1 MKMQMMPSL
10 RCAEQRER
18 SRAIAKPIARCVLR
32 GLLPLLVAVY
42 LTGCSQISLRPTGD
56 LGVVI
61 ERETAS
67 VQIVNTSKPAM
78 LSRIEGLGDLSHAS
92 VVFSRDQRFAYV
104 FGRDGGLTK
113 IDLLQDKIEQRIVQA
128 GNSIGGAI
136 SQDGKIIAVSNYTP
150 GGVKLFDAETLE
162 QLAEIPASYGADG
175 KLSKVVGLVDAPG
188 QRFVCS
194 LFDADQI
201 WLIDAKNP
209 RQPQVTKFNAVGKQP
224 YDALLSPDGHFYA
237 AGLFGEKGLA
247 LLDLWQPEQGIK
259 RILQDY
265 GKDDPQLPVYKM
277 PHLEGWTM
285 AGDWLLVPAIGQHEV
300 LVVDKKDWRLVKR
313 IPLAGQPVFVS
324 ARPDGRQL
332 WVNFAF
338 PDNQTVQVI
347 DVKDFSVVKTLQPGK
362 AVLHMEFSPRGES
375 VWLAVR
381 DDDRLM
387 VYNTDTFAETGRL
400 PAQKPSGIFFSD
412 RANRIGW

>member
-1 MKMQMMPSL
+1 MNSVKFALLLSIFWGMAGCPAHAEL
-10 RCAEQRER
+10 RA
-18 SRAIAKPIARCVLR
+18 
-32 GLLPLLVAVY
+32 
-42 LTGCSQISLRPTGD
+42 TGD

-61 ERETAS
+61 ERETGS

-92 VVFSRDQRFAYV
+92 VVFSRDQRYAFV
-104 FGRDGGLTK
+104 FGRDGGLSK
-113 IDLLQDKIEQRIVQA
+113 LDLLQDKIDKRILQA

-162 QLAEIPASYGADG
+162 QLADIPAVYGDEN

-194 LFDADQI
+194 LFEGNEI

-209 RQPQVTKFNAVGKQP
+209 RQPDVKKFKDIGRQP
-224 YDALLSPDGHFYA
+224 YDALLSADGHYYA

-247 LLDLWQPEQGIK
+247 MLDLWQPEKGVEH
-259 RILQDY
+259 ILEDY
-265 GKDDPQLPVYKM
+265 GKDDELLPVYKM

-285 AGDWLLVPAIGQHEV
+285 AGDRLFVPAIGQHEV
-300 LVVDKKDWRLVKR
+300 LVIDTHDWDLVKR
-313 IPLAGQPVFVS
+313 IPVAGQPVFVS
-324 ARPDGRQL
+324 GRPDGRQI

-347 DVKDFSVVKTLQPGK
+347 DVKDFNVVKTLQPGK

-381 DDDRLM
+381 DEDRLM
-387 VYNTDTFAETGRL
+387 IYDTDAFMETGRL

>member
-1 MKMQMMPSL
+1 MKRL
-10 RCAEQRER
+10 
-18 SRAIAKPIARCVLR
+18 IA
-32 GLLPLLVAVY
+32 
-42 LTGCSQISLRPTGD
+42 LTGAFAFYTLSASADLRATGD

-61 ERETAS
+61 EREAGT
-67 VQIVNTSKPAM
+67 VQIVNTTKPAM

-92 VVFSRDQRFAYV
+92 VVFSRDQRYAYV

-113 IDLLQDKIEQRIVQA
+113 LDLLQDQIAKRIVQA

-136 SQDGKIIAVSNYTP
+136 SQDGKVIAASNYTP
-150 GGVKLFDAETLE
+150 GGVKLFDADTLE
-162 QLAEIPASYGADG
+162 PLADIPAVYGDDG

-194 LFDADQI
+194 LFEANEI

-209 RQPQVTKFNAVGKQP
+209 RQPIVKKFKDIGKAP
-224 YDALLSPDGHFYA
+224 YDALLSPDGRFYA

-247 LLDLWQPEQGIK
+247 LLDLWQPENGVEH
-259 RILQDY
+259 ILEDY
-265 GKDDPQLPVYKM
+265 GKDDEQLPVYKM

-285 AGDWLLVPAIGQHEV
+285 AGDWLFVPAIGAHEV
-300 LVVDKKDWRLVKR
+300 LVIDKKDWELVKR
-313 IPLAGQPVFVS
+313 IPVAGQPVFVS
-324 ARPDGRQL
+324 GRPDGRQI

-347 DVKDFSVVKTLQPGK
+347 DVKDFNIVKTLQPGK
-362 AVLHMEFSPRGES
+362 AVLHMEFSPRGEA

-381 DDDRLM
+381 DEDRVM
-387 VYNTDTFAETGRL
+387 VYDTETFAETARL

>member
-1 MKMQMMPSL
+1 MKVLLAWVCVALLGASAANADL
-10 RCAEQRER
+10 RA
-18 SRAIAKPIARCVLR
+18 
-32 GLLPLLVAVY
+32 
-42 LTGCSQISLRPTGD
+42 TGD

-61 ERETAS
+61 ERETGS

-92 VVFSRDQRFAYV
+92 VVFSRDQRYAFV
-104 FGRDGGLTK
+104 FGRDGGLSK
-113 IDLLQDKIEQRIVQA
+113 LDLLQDKIDKRILQA

-162 QLAEIPASYGADG
+162 QLADIPAMYGDEN

-194 LFDADQI
+194 LFEGNEI

-209 RQPQVTKFNAVGKQP
+209 RQPIVKKFKDIGKQP
-224 YDALLSPDGHFYA
+224 YDALLSADGHYYA

-247 LLDLWQPEQGIK
+247 LLDLWEPEKGVEH
-259 RILQDY
+259 ILEDY
-265 GKDDPQLPVYKM
+265 GKDDEQLPVYKM

-285 AGDWLLVPAIGQHEV
+285 ASDWLFVPAMGQHEV
-300 LVVDKKDWRLVKR
+300 LVIDKRDWELVKR
-313 IPLAGQPVFVS
+313 IPVAGQPVFVS
-324 ARPDGRQL
+324 GRPDGRQI

-347 DVKDFSVVKTLQPGK
+347 DVKDFNVVKTLQPGK

-381 DDDRLM
+381 DEDRLM
-387 VYNTDTFAETGRL
+387 IYDTETFLETGRL

>member
-1 MKMQMMPSL
+1 MKLSYSRSL
-10 RCAEQRER
+10 LIFLLSSALPGHAEL
-18 SRAIAKPIARCVLR
+18 RA
-32 GLLPLLVAVY
+32 
-42 LTGCSQISLRPTGD
+42 TGD

-61 ERETAS
+61 ERETGS
-67 VQIVNTSKPAM
+67 IQIVNTTKPAS
-78 LSRIEGLGDLSHAS
+78 LSHIQGLGDLSHAS
-92 VVFSRDQRFAYV
+92 IVFSRDQRYAYI

-113 IDLLQDKIEQRIVQA
+113 IDLLQDKIEKRIIQA

-136 SQDGKIIAVSNYTP
+136 SQDGKVIAVSNYTP
-150 GGVKLFDAETLE
+150 GGVKLFDAVTLE
-162 QLAEIPASYGADG
+162 QLAEIPAIYGEDN

-194 LFDADQI
+194 LFEGNEI

-209 RQPQVTKFNAVGKQP
+209 RQPVVKKFKDIGKQP
-224 YDALLSPDGHFYA
+224 YDALLTPDGHYYG

-247 LLDLWQPEQGIK
+247 LLDLWQPEKGVEH
-259 RILQDY
+259 ILEDY
-265 GKDDPQLPVYKM
+265 GKDDEQMPVYKM
-277 PHLEGWTM
+277 PHLEGWTV
-285 AGDWLLVPAIGQHEV
+285 AGDWLLVPAVGLHEV
-300 LVVDKKDWRLVKR
+300 LVIDTREWELVKR
-313 IPLAGQPVFVS
+313 IPVAGQPVFVTS
-324 ARPDGRQL
+324 RPDGRQV

-347 DVKDFSVVKTLQPGK
+347 DLKDFNVLKTLQPGK

-381 DDDRLM
+381 DEDRVM
-387 VYNTDTFAETGRL
+387 VYDTETFAETARL
-400 PAQKPSGIFFSD
+400 PAQKPSGIFFTD

>member
-1 MKMQMMPSL
+1 MVWALKIFLGVDMKQIIRKVTIAVSL
-10 RCAEQRER
+10 FWVCQANGD
-18 SRAIAKPIARCVLR
+18 LR
-32 GLLPLLVAVY
+32 G
-42 LTGCSQISLRPTGD
+42 TGD

-61 ERETAS
+61 ERETGS
-67 VQIVNTSKPAM
+67 IQIVNTTKPAS

-92 VVFSRDQRFAYV
+92 VVFSRDQRYAYV

-113 IDLLQDKIEQRIVQA
+113 VDLLQDKIDKRVIQA

-136 SQDGKIIAVSNYTP
+136 SQDGKLIAVSNYTP
-150 GGVKLFDAETLE
+150 GGVKLFDAVTLE
-162 QLAEIPASYGADG
+162 QLADIPAVYGEDN

-194 LFDADQI
+194 LFEGNEI

-209 RQPQVTKFNAVGKQP
+209 RQPAVKKFKDIGKQP
-224 YDALLSPDGHFYA
+224 YDALLTPDGHFYA
-237 AGLFGEKGLA
+237 AGLFGEKGLS
-247 LLDLWQPEQGIK
+247 LLDLWQPEKGVEH
-259 RILQDY
+259 ILEDY
-265 GKDDPQLPVYKM
+265 GKDDEQMPVYKM
-277 PHLEGWTM
+277 PHLEGWTV
-285 AGDWLLVPAIGQHEV
+285 AGDWLLVPAVGLHEV
-300 LVVDKKDWRLVKR
+300 LVIDTREWELVKR
-313 IPLAGQPVFVS
+313 IPVAGQPVFVTS
-324 ARPDGRQL
+324 RPDGRQV

-347 DVKDFSVVKTLQPGK
+347 DLKDFTIVKTLQPGK

-381 DDDRLM
+381 DEDRVM
-387 VYNTDTFAETGRL
+387 VYDTETFQETARL
-400 PAQKPSGIFFSD
+400 PAQKPSGIFFTD

>member
-1 MKMQMMPSL
+1 MNSVKFSL
-10 RCAEQRER
+10 LLSTLLGISGFSVHADL
-18 SRAIAKPIARCVLR
+18 RA
-32 GLLPLLVAVY
+32 
-42 LTGCSQISLRPTGD
+42 TGD

-61 ERETAS
+61 ERETGS

-92 VVFSRDQRFAYV
+92 VVFSRDQRYAFV
-104 FGRDGGLTK
+104 FGRDGGLSK
-113 IDLLQDKIEQRIVQA
+113 LDLLQDKIDKRILQA

-162 QLAEIPASYGADG
+162 QLADIPAVYGDEN

-194 LFDADQI
+194 LFDGNEI

-209 RQPQVTKFNAVGKQP
+209 RQPIVKKFKDIGKQP
-224 YDALLSPDGHFYA
+224 YDALLSADGHYYA

-247 LLDLWQPEQGIK
+247 LLDLWQPEKGIEH
-259 RILQDY
+259 ILEDY
-265 GKDDPQLPVYKM
+265 GKDDEHLPVYKM

-285 AGDWLLVPAIGQHEV
+285 SGDWLFVPAIGQHEV
-300 LVVDKKDWRLVKR
+300 LVIDKHDWELVKR
-313 IPLAGQPVFVS
+313 IPVAGQPVFVS
-324 ARPDGRQL
+324 GRPDGRQI

-338 PDNQTVQVI
+338 PDNQTVQII
-347 DVKDFSVVKTLQPGK
+347 DVKDFSVIKTLQPGK

-381 DDDRLM
+381 DEDRLM
-387 VYNTDTFAETGRL
+387 IYDTETFTETASL

>member
-1 MKMQMMPSL
+1 MKLLASVL
-10 RCAEQRER
+10 LSALAVAGSACADF
-18 SRAIAKPIARCVLR
+18 RA
-32 GLLPLLVAVY
+32 
-42 LTGCSQISLRPTGD
+42 TGD

-61 ERETAS
+61 EREAGTI
-67 VQIVNTSKPAM
+67 QIVNTTKPAM

-92 VVFSRDQRFAYV
+92 VVFSRDQRYAYV
-104 FGRDGGLTK
+104 FGRDGGLSK
-113 IDLLQDKIEQRIVQA
+113 IDLLQDKIDKRIVQA

-136 SQDGKIIAVSNYTP
+136 SQDGKVIAVSNYTP
-150 GGVKLFDAETLE
+150 GGVKLFDAESLE
-162 QLAEIPASYGADG
+162 QLAEIPAVYGDDS

-194 LFDADQI
+194 LFEANEI

-209 RQPQVTKFNAVGKQP
+209 RQPVVKKYQDIGKQP

-247 LLDLWQPEQGIK
+247 LLDLWQPEKGVEH
-259 RILQDY
+259 ILEDY
-265 GKDDPQLPVYKM
+265 GKDDEQLPVYKM

-285 AGDWLLVPAIGQHEV
+285 AGDWLFVPAIGQHEV
-300 LVVDKKDWRLVKR
+300 LVIDKTDWELVKR

-324 ARPDGRQL
+324 ARPDGRQI

-338 PDNQTVQVI
+338 PDNQAVQVI
-347 DVKDFSVVKTLQPGK
+347 DVKNFNIVKTLQPGK
-362 AVLHMEFSPRGES
+362 AVLHMEFSPRGET

-387 VYNTDTFAETGRL
+387 VYDTETLAEIARL
-400 PAQKPSGIFFSD
+400 PAQKPSGIFFTD

>member
-1 MKMQMMPSL
+1 MNSVKFSL
-10 RCAEQRER
+10 LLSTLLGISGFSAHADL
-18 SRAIAKPIARCVLR
+18 RA
-32 GLLPLLVAVY
+32 
-42 LTGCSQISLRPTGD
+42 TGD

-61 ERETAS
+61 ERETGS
-67 VQIVNTSKPAM
+67 VQIVNTSKPAI

-92 VVFSRDQRFAYV
+92 VVFSRNQRYAYV
-104 FGRDGGLTK
+104 FGRDGGLSK
-113 IDLLQDKIEQRIVQA
+113 LDLLQDKIDKRILQA

-150 GGVKLFDAETLE
+150 GGVKLFDSETLE
-162 QLAEIPASYGADG
+162 QLADIPAVYGDEN

-194 LFDADQI
+194 LFDGNEI

-209 RQPQVTKFNAVGKQP
+209 RQPSVKKFKDIGKQP
-224 YDALLSPDGHFYA
+224 YDALLSADGHYYA

-247 LLDLWQPEQGIK
+247 LLDLWQPEKGVEP
-259 RILQDY
+259 ILEDY
-265 GKDDPQLPVYKM
+265 GKDDEQLPVYKM

-285 AGDWLLVPAIGQHEV
+285 AGDWLFVPAIGQHEV
-300 LVVDKKDWRLVKR
+300 LMIDRHDWELVKR
-313 IPLAGQPVFVS
+313 ISVAGQPVFVS
-324 ARPDGRQL
+324 GRPDGRQI

-347 DVKDFSVVKTLQPGK
+347 DVKDFNVVKTLQPGK

-381 DDDRLM
+381 DEDRLM
-387 VYNTDTFAETGRL
+387 VYDTETFTETARL

>member
-1 MKMQMMPSL
+1 MKRLIALAGAFAFYTLSASADL
-10 RCAEQRER
+10 RA
-18 SRAIAKPIARCVLR
+18 
-32 GLLPLLVAVY
+32 
-42 LTGCSQISLRPTGD
+42 TGD

-61 ERETAS
+61 EREAGT

-92 VVFSRDQRFAYV
+92 VVFSRDQRYAYV

-113 IDLLQDKIEQRIVQA
+113 LDLLQDQIAKRIVQA

-136 SQDGKIIAVSNYTP
+136 SQDGKVIAASNYTP
-150 GGVKLFDAETLE
+150 GGVKLFDADTLE
-162 QLAEIPASYGADG
+162 PLADIPAVYGDDG

-194 LFDADQI
+194 LFEANEI

-209 RQPQVTKFNAVGKQP
+209 RQPIVKKFKDIGKAP

-247 LLDLWQPEQGIK
+247 LLDLWQPDKGVEH
-259 RILQDY
+259 ILEDY
-265 GKDDPQLPVYKM
+265 GKDDEQLPVYKM

-285 AGDWLLVPAIGQHEV
+285 AGDWLFVPAIGAHEV
-300 LVVDKKDWRLVKR
+300 LVIDKKDWALVKR
-313 IPLAGQPVFVS
+313 IPVAGQPVFVS
-324 ARPDGRQL
+324 GRPDGRQI

-347 DVKDFSVVKTLQPGK
+347 DVKDFNIVKTLQAGK
-362 AVLHMEFSPRGES
+362 AVLHMEFSPRGEA

-381 DDDRLM
+381 DEDRVM
-387 VYNTDTFAETGRL
+387 VYDTETFAETARL

>member
-1 MKMQMMPSL
+1 MVWALKIFLGVDMNQIIRKVTIAVSL
-10 RCAEQRER
+10 FWVCQANGDL
-18 SRAIAKPIARCVLR
+18 RA
-32 GLLPLLVAVY
+32 
-42 LTGCSQISLRPTGD
+42 TGD

-61 ERETAS
+61 ERETGS
-67 VQIVNTSKPAM
+67 IQIVNTTKPAS

-92 VVFSRDQRFAYV
+92 VVFSRDQRYAYV

-113 IDLLQDKIEQRIVQA
+113 IDLLQDKIDKRIIQA

-136 SQDGKIIAVSNYTP
+136 SQDGKLIAVSNYTP
-150 GGVKLFDAETLE
+150 GGVKIFSADTLE
-162 QLAEIPASYGADG
+162 QLAEIPAVYGEDN

-194 LFDADQI
+194 LFEGNEI

-209 RQPQVTKFNAVGKQP
+209 RQPVVKKFKDIGKQP
-224 YDALLSPDGHFYA
+224 YDALLTPDGHFYA
-237 AGLFGEKGLA
+237 AGLFGEKGLS
-247 LLDLWQPEQGIK
+247 LLDLWQPEKGVEH
-259 RILQDY
+259 ILEDY
-265 GKDDPQLPVYKM
+265 GKDDEQMPVYKM
-277 PHLEGWTM
+277 PHLEGWTV
-285 AGDWLLVPAIGQHEV
+285 AGDWLLVPAVGLHEV
-300 LVVDKKDWRLVKR
+300 LVIDTREWELVKR
-313 IPLAGQPVFVS
+313 ISVAGQPVFVTS
-324 ARPDGRQL
+324 RPDGRQV

-347 DVKDFSVVKTLQPGK
+347 DLKDFNIVKTLQPGK

-381 DDDRLM
+381 DEDRVM
-387 VYNTDTFAETGRL
+387 VYDTETFQETARL
-400 PAQKPSGIFFSD
+400 PAQKPSGIFFTD

>member
-1 MKMQMMPSL
+1 MKRLIALAGAFAFYTLSASADL
-10 RCAEQRER
+10 RA
-18 SRAIAKPIARCVLR
+18 
-32 GLLPLLVAVY
+32 
-42 LTGCSQISLRPTGD
+42 TGG

-61 ERETAS
+61 EREAGT

-92 VVFSRDQRFAYV
+92 VVFSRDQRYAYV

-113 IDLLQDKIEQRIVQA
+113 LDLLQDQIAKRIVQA

-136 SQDGKIIAVSNYTP
+136 SQDGKVIAASNYTP
-150 GGVKLFDAETLE
+150 GGVKLFDADTLE
-162 QLAEIPASYGADG
+162 PLADIPAVYGEDN

-194 LFDADQI
+194 LFEANEI

-209 RQPQVTKFNAVGKQP
+209 RQPVVKKFKDIGKQP
-224 YDALLSPDGHFYA
+224 YDALLSPDGRFYA

-247 LLDLWQPEQGIK
+247 LLDLWQPENGVEH
-259 RILQDY
+259 ILEDY
-265 GKDDPQLPVYKM
+265 GKDDEQLPVYKM

-285 AGDWLLVPAIGQHEV
+285 AGDWLFVPAIGAHEV
-300 LVVDKKDWRLVKR
+300 LVIDKKDWELVKR
-313 IPLAGQPVFVS
+313 IPVAGQPVFVS
-324 ARPDGRQL
+324 GRPDGRQI

-347 DVKDFSVVKTLQPGK
+347 DVKDFNIVKTLQPGK
-362 AVLHMEFSPRGES
+362 AVLHMEFSPRGEA

-381 DDDRLM
+381 DEDRVM
-387 VYNTDTFAETGRL
+387 VYDTETFAETARL

>member
-1 MKMQMMPSL
+1 MKRL
-10 RCAEQRER
+10 
-18 SRAIAKPIARCVLR
+18 IA
-32 GLLPLLVAVY
+32 
-42 LTGCSQISLRPTGD
+42 LTGAFAFYTLSASADLRATGD

-61 ERETAS
+61 EREAGT

-92 VVFSRDQRFAYV
+92 VVFSRDQRYAYV

-113 IDLLQDKIEQRIVQA
+113 LDLLQDQIAKRIVQA

-136 SQDGKIIAVSNYTP
+136 SQDGKVIAASNYTP
-150 GGVKLFDAETLE
+150 GGVKLFDADTLE
-162 QLAEIPASYGADG
+162 PLADIPAVYGDDG

-194 LFDADQI
+194 LFEANEI

-209 RQPQVTKFNAVGKQP
+209 RQPIVKKFKDIGKQP

-247 LLDLWQPEQGIK
+247 LLDLWQPDKGVEH
-259 RILQDY
+259 ILEDY
-265 GKDDPQLPVYKM
+265 GNDDEQLPVYKM

-285 AGDWLLVPAIGQHEV
+285 AGDWLFVPAIGAHEV
-300 LVVDKKDWRLVKR
+300 LVIDKKDWELVKR
-313 IPLAGQPVFVS
+313 IPVAGQPVFVS
-324 ARPDGRQL
+324 GRPDGRQI

-347 DVKDFSVVKTLQPGK
+347 DVKDFNIVKTLQPGK
-362 AVLHMEFSPRGES
+362 AVLHMEFSPRGEA

-381 DDDRLM
+381 DEDRVM
-387 VYNTDTFAETGRL
+387 VYDTETFAETARL

>member
-1 MKMQMMPSL
+1 MKRLIALAGAFAFYTLSASADL
-10 RCAEQRER
+10 RA
-18 SRAIAKPIARCVLR
+18 
-32 GLLPLLVAVY
+32 
-42 LTGCSQISLRPTGD
+42 TGD

-61 ERETAS
+61 EREAGT
-67 VQIVNTSKPAM
+67 VQIVSTSKPAT

-92 VVFSRDQRFAYV
+92 VVFSRDQRYAYV

-113 IDLLQDKIEQRIVQA
+113 LDLLQDQIAKRIVQA

-136 SQDGKIIAVSNYTP
+136 SQDGKVIAASNYTP
-150 GGVKLFDAETLE
+150 GGVKLFDADTLE
-162 QLAEIPASYGADG
+162 PLADIPAVYGDDG

-194 LFDADQI
+194 LFEANEI

-209 RQPQVTKFNAVGKQP
+209 RQPVVKKFKDIGKQP

-247 LLDLWQPEQGIK
+247 LLDLWQPENGVEH
-259 RILQDY
+259 ILEDY
-265 GKDDPQLPVYKM
+265 GKDDEQLPVYKM

-285 AGDWLLVPAIGQHEV
+285 AGDWLFVPAIGAHEV
-300 LVVDKKDWRLVKR
+300 LVIDKKDWELVKR
-313 IPLAGQPVFVS
+313 IPVAGQPVFVS
-324 ARPDGRQL
+324 GRPDGRQI

-347 DVKDFSVVKTLQPGK
+347 DVKDFNIVKTLQPGK
-362 AVLHMEFSPRGES
+362 AVLHMEFSPRGEA

-381 DDDRLM
+381 DEDRVM
-387 VYNTDTFAETGRL
+387 VYDTETFAETARL

>member
-1 MKMQMMPSL
+1 MNSIKFSL
-10 RCAEQRER
+10 LLSTLLGISGFSAHADL
-18 SRAIAKPIARCVLR
+18 RA
-32 GLLPLLVAVY
+32 
-42 LTGCSQISLRPTGD
+42 TGD

-61 ERETAS
+61 ERETGS

-78 LSRIEGLGDLSHAS
+78 LSRIEGLGDMSHAS
-92 VVFSRDQRFAYV
+92 IVFSRDQRYAYV

-113 IDLLQDKIEQRIVQA
+113 LDLLQDKIDKRILQA

-162 QLAEIPASYGADG
+162 QLADIPAVYGDEN

-194 LFDADQI
+194 LFEGNEI

-209 RQPQVTKFNAVGKQP
+209 RQPTVKKFKDIGKQP
-224 YDALLSPDGHFYA
+224 YDALLSADGHYYA
-237 AGLFGEKGLA
+237 AGLFGERGLA
-247 LLDLWQPEQGIK
+247 LLDLWQPEKGVEH
-259 RILQDY
+259 ILEDY
-265 GKDDPQLPVYKM
+265 GKDDEQLPVYKM

-285 AGDWLLVPAIGQHEV
+285 AGDWLFVPAMGQHEV
-300 LVVDKKDWRLVKR
+300 LVIDTHDWELVKR
-313 IPLAGQPVFVS
+313 IPVAGQPVFVS
-324 ARPDGRQL
+324 GRPDGRQI

-338 PDNQTVQVI
+338 PDNQTVQII
-347 DVKDFSVVKTLQPGK
+347 DVKDFSVIKTLQPGK

-381 DDDRLM
+381 DEDRLM
-387 VYNTDTFAETGRL
+387 IYDTETFLETGRIL
-400 PAQKPSGIFFSD
+400 AQKPSGIFFSD

>member
-1 MKMQMMPSL
+1 MVWALKIFLGVDMNQIIRKVTIAVSL
-10 RCAEQRER
+10 FWVCQAN
-18 SRAIAKPIARCVLR
+18 
-32 GLLPLLVAVY
+32 GDLL
-42 LTGCSQISLRPTGD
+42 GTGD

-61 ERETAS
+61 ERETGS
-67 VQIVNTSKPAM
+67 IQIVNTTKPSS

-92 VVFSRDQRFAYV
+92 VVFSRDQRYAYV

-113 IDLLQDKIEQRIVQA
+113 IDLLQDKIDKRIIQA

-136 SQDGKIIAVSNYTP
+136 SQDGKVIAVSNYTP
-150 GGVKLFDAETLE
+150 GGVKLFDAVTLE
-162 QLAEIPASYGADG
+162 QLAEIPAVYGEDN

-194 LFDADQI
+194 LFEANEI

-209 RQPQVTKFNAVGKQP
+209 RQPVVKKFKDIGKQP
-224 YDALLSPDGHFYA
+224 YDALLTPDGHFYA
-237 AGLFGEKGLA
+237 AGLFGEKGLS
-247 LLDLWQPEQGIK
+247 LLDLWQPEKGVEH
-259 RILQDY
+259 ILEDY
-265 GKDDPQLPVYKM
+265 GKDDEQMPVYKM
-277 PHLEGWTM
+277 PHLEGWTV
-285 AGDWLLVPAIGQHEV
+285 AGDWLLVPAVGLHEV
-300 LVVDKKDWRLVKR
+300 LVIDTREWELVKR
-313 IPLAGQPVFVS
+313 IPVAGQPVFVTS
-324 ARPDGRQL
+324 RPDGRQV

-347 DVKDFSVVKTLQPGK
+347 DLKDFNIVKTLQPGK

-381 DDDRLM
+381 DEDRVM
-387 VYNTDTFAETGRL
+387 VYDTETFQETARL
-400 PAQKPSGIFFSD
+400 PARKPSGIFFTD